1 MPVTIDITPDPPRP
15 SARGTLWQL
24 VAILAGAFVLQ
35 IAGAALALAVPLR
48 MALDGQAA
56 AMIGLAGSAS
66 SIGFLAGCLGAGLLV
81 RPVGHIR
88 AFAVLASVQAI
99 VTLAFALS
107 SDPWLWIALR
117 LVNGVVNAA
126 QFVIVES
133 WVLDR
138 TPETLRGRMM
148 SIYVVCSRAGLIL
161 GQTLPL
167 AFPGAGYELFLAA
180 SAFYSLALVPVALNR
195 APSPAPPP
203 AIAVM
208 SLRDLFSVAPVSIV
222 ACFYVGLV
230 GSAAFNVLPLYGVGV
245 GLGNVA
251 ISALAASLQLGS
263 LLIQWPLGWI
273 SDRSDRRAV
282 MIGASAATVLC
293 AIPLVALGQ
302 MPFLPLAVL
311 VALAIGGC
319 QAVYAI
325 AVAHALDFAGRE
337 RTVALSSSLMLVW
350 GVGAS
355 IGPLAATTAMEWL
368 GPSGLFVHAA
378 IFSLAFIGFATW
390 RMTRRKPRPPEE
402 REPFVDM
409 PPTLPTAPR
418 LDPRN
423 EPDDARR

>member
-15 SARGTLWQL
+15 SARRTLWQL

-66 SIGFLAGCLGAGLLV
+66 SIGFLAGCLGAGFLV

-88 AFAVLASVQAI
+88 AFAVLASLQAI
-99 VTLAFALS
+99 VTLVFALS

-230 GSAAFNVLPLYGVGV
+230 GSAALT
-245 GLGNVA
+245 
-251 ISALAASLQLGS
+251 SCRSTASGS
-263 LLIQWPLGWI
+263 
-273 SDRSDRRAV
+273 
-282 MIGASAATVLC
+282 ASATSRSARSPPRC
-293 AIPLVALGQ
+293 
-302 MPFLPLAVL
+302 
-311 VALAIGGC
+311 
-319 QAVYAI
+319 
-325 AVAHALDFAGRE
+325 
-337 RTVALSSSLMLVW
+337 SS
-350 GVGAS
+350 
-355 IGPLAATTAMEWL
+355 
-368 GPSGLFVHAA
+368 
-378 IFSLAFIGFATW
+378 
-390 RMTRRKPRPPEE
+390 
-402 REPFVDM
+402 
-409 PPTLPTAPR
+409 
-418 LDPRN
+418 
-423 EPDDARR
+423 ARC